1 MNAVECIKTR
11 RSVRKFTDEMVSVD
25 TVREIV
31 ELASYAPSWKNTQV
45 IRYTLVEDPEII
57 AKIAAEGV
65 MDFPLNQK
73 TVSRAKQLMI
83 VTKKDGICGYEK
95 SGEFKRVQRHRKMRQ
110 GKGFETVEC
119 YTGLDKIRLPENC
132 TVLLECM
139 SNLVANEMFQ
149 EEGAHENT
157 VEAVLKGVRHI
168 REQAGNLVIVTN
180 EIFSEAADY
189 QGETELYQE
198 YLGQINQKIAE
209 IADQVVEVVYGIP
222 VYHKNK
228 LLSGEG

>member
-1 MNAVECIKTR
+1 MMILVTGGSGSGKSAFAEDCVVSFGKTDR
-11 RSVRKFTDEMVSVD
+11 IYIATMYPFDE
-25 TVREIV
+25 E
-31 ELASYAPSWKNTQV
+31 
-45 IRYTLVEDPEII
+45 
-57 AKIAAEGV
+57 
-65 MDFPLNQK
+65 
-73 TVSRAKQLMI
+73 SR
-83 VTKKDGICGYEK
+83 
-95 SGEFKRVQRHRKMRQ
+95 KRVQRHRKMRQ

-168 REQAGNLVIVTN
+168 RKQAGNLVIVTN